1 VGYCALVGLNQQTVF
16 INCDQKAA
24 LLANLKDFGYDFKG
38 HDHPNIMMSPGANN
52 AMPRK
57 ELYIVLRLSGITSV
71 TVFSC
76 GTKLPKQQFIDAFEP
91 YALKT
96 ERNWIDQGKFHRG
109 LSAHGVHYQAMYG
122 LKINNSDQNK
132 RARTE
137 HDGVRGYEVQMYGL
151 GGALAAEGMPG
162 AYGSMTKINR
172 AYKEANNKYQEIGLF
187 HSRPQFNQNG
197 GEQEAKFLKFTAYP
211 SGMAHVLKHLLG
223 KVNPHKPLNTYITH
237 KAHLAKVEGVVP
249 GMAACSGKKLGV
261 WRTETTKRLDIG
273 DWDPDHDFWNEPE
286 TLDEYRH
293 LMCPKGIASS
303 WLQRGNPFTKEEYI
317 IQAEMYLHLH
327 RIFINQGKV
336 WGRRNGDIPAKIQ
349 REQYCAILSM
359 LGYAVSRGMPS
370 LTLTT
375 WQPRHALK
383 THKGTQLVAWDG
395 GDQGPIVQCL
405 EEHDARRAAW
415 DPITKRFAPAFVAR
429 LMSEFQ
435 KWFSNVVPAV
445 ANNDDDLELSDA
457 AKKLLVE
464 VKMYLHINGTYKWR
478 YAKGDPR
485 AGGLGKESA
494 ATRKQLAVIIERD
507 VYDTSVIGRWED
519 GEQEKEMEKGLSVRN
534 LSFEQMERKWRLFR
548 DYVEDHDDL
557 LISDLDEMVKCL
569 RVGQVTS
576 SQQSLNW
583 RSGTFA
589 KRYQWEQQLWHWAF
603 QQAYIKAD
611 KGQLWGK
618 AWRNKLLL
626 KAVLVVRDESDDDDD
641 DNNDGNDDDNNDGDD
656 GNNGNWGGDDD
667 DDDDYSAS
675 SSSSVNNG
683 DHLRAMAR
691 KEEAARRNDDDN
703 DDDDDDD
710 AGTSSSKSS
719 KSTKRSRNTRPPVV
733 RQPVEELLKEL
744 GIDEHGN
751 DIDNSSGGDDQV
763 ESITELYNKMQKEE
777 DEKARLAQ
785 MSSNGKEEWEPT
797 MSV

>member
-1 VGYCALVGLNQQTVF
+1 
-16 INCDQKAA
+16 
-24 LLANLKDFGYDFKG
+24 
-38 HDHPNIMMSPGANN
+38 
-52 AMPRK
+52 
-57 ELYIVLRLSGITSV
+57 
-71 TVFSC
+71 
-76 GTKLPKQQFIDAFEP
+76 
-91 YALKT
+91 
-96 ERNWIDQGKFHRG
+96 
-109 LSAHGVHYQAMYG
+109 
-122 LKINNSDQNK
+122 
-132 RARTE
+132 
-137 HDGVRGYEVQMYGL
+137 
-151 GGALAAEGMPG
+151 
-162 AYGSMTKINR
+162 
-172 AYKEANNKYQEIGLF
+172 
-187 HSRPQFNQNG
+187 
-197 GEQEAKFLKFTAYP
+197 
-211 SGMAHVLKHLLG
+211 
-223 KVNPHKPLNTYITH
+223 
-237 KAHLAKVEGVVP
+237 
-249 GMAACSGKKLGV
+249 
-261 WRTETTKRLDIG
+261 
-273 DWDPDHDFWNEPE
+273 
-286 TLDEYRH
+286 
-293 LMCPKGIASS
+293 MCPKGRASS
-303 WLQRGNPFTKEEYI
+303 WLRRGNPFTKEEYI

-534 LSFEQMERKWRLFR
+534 LSFVQMERKWRLFR

-626 KAVLVVRDESDDDDD
+626 KAVLIVRDESDDDDD

-691 KEEAARRNDDDN
+691 KEEAARRS
-703 DDDDDDD
+703 DDDDDEYP
-710 AGTSSSKSS
+710 SMPV
-719 KSTKRSRNTRPPVV
+719 TKFRPSRKPLKLPELSL
-733 RQPVEELLKEL
+733 EEFLARHN
-744 GIDEHGN
+744 IV
-751 DIDNSSGGDDQV
+751 SSGISSDEDEEEDGQPLEEVFKAMGFTEEDEEVFKALGFTKDGV
-763 ESITELYNKMQKEE
+763 EIESENESMTEYYDRMQKEE
-777 DEKARLAQ
+777 EEKARLAQ
-785 MSSNGKEEWEPT
+785 MSSKEHVSEDENEET